1 MARGWKAA
9 LSGCLVATLFGGA
22 IWTIG
27 HFVDR
32 AVIREAARRS
42 TEWVEYAT
50 TRLPRIAELAQGAMP
65 TDAERRVIEEIGDLG
80 GMVGYRIFSPDGHLQ
95 FASTDPFKRSADLGM
110 RNPDAA
116 RVVETRQPFTVVEA
130 GQARPERP
138 DLYSETYLPVLDGS
152 GEIVAIAQTYLDQT
166 EHAAQVRADYCL
178 FGVVIL
184 ALLASALVLTS
195 AAVRALLRSLPYRG
209 QALNTERTSVETAD
223 RARVDFLATIVHE
236 LRTPMNGIVG
246 AVQLLDMANASDADV
261 ELLDILRTSADT
273 QMSLIEELTTF
284 SELDAGVF
292 RLRPE
297 PVAFASFLRSAVGMG
312 ALAAADKGL
321 AFDVTMAEDD
331 TMMIVDPRR
340 MRQVVSNLVGNA
352 VKFTEAGGIYVKA
365 GLQRLGDGR
374 GSLRLEVTD
383 TGHGIPADQH
393 ARIFG
398 RFTQLEGPAGGTA
411 SGIGLGLAIVDAIV
425 DAMGGQVAVQSVPRA
440 GSTFTV
446 TVPVAVQPAD
456 AVPDARKAV

>member
-1 MARGWKAA
+1 MAGGWRVA
-9 LSGCLVATLFGGA
+9 LSGCLVATLCGGA
-22 IWTIG
+22 IWTIE

-65 TDAERRVIEEIGDLG
+65 TEAERRVIEEIGDLD
-80 GMVGYRIFSPDGHLQ
+80 GMVGYRIFSPDGHLH
-95 FASTDPFKRSADLGM
+95 FASTDPFRRADLGTQ
-110 RNPDAA
+110 NPDAA
-116 RVVETRQPFTVVEA
+116 RVVETRQPFTVMEA

-138 DLYSETYLPVLDGS
+138 DLYSETYVPVLDGS

-166 EHAAQVRADYCL
+166 EHAAQTRADYSL
-178 FGVVIL
+178 FGGVIL
-184 ALLASALVLTS
+184 ALVASALVLTS
-195 AAVRALLRSLPYRG
+195 SAVRTLIRSFTRRN
-209 QALNTERTSVETAD
+209 QALNTERTRVETAD

-246 AVQLLDMANASDADV
+246 AVQLLDMANASDADA

-383 TGHGIPADQH
+383 TGPGIPADQH

-398 RFTQLEGPAGGTA
+398 RFTQLEGPGGGTA

-425 DAMGGQVAVQSVPRA
+425 DAMGGQVAVQSVPRN

-446 TVPVAVQPAD
+446 TVPVAVQAAD
-456 AVPDARKAV
+456 ALPDAKEAV

>member
-1 MARGWKAA
+1 MARGWKVA
-9 LSGCLVATLFGGA
+9 LSGCLVATLCGGA
-22 IWTIG
+22 IWTIE

-42 TEWVEYAT
+42 TEWAEYAT

-65 TDAERRVIEEIGDLG
+65 TDAEQRVIEEIGDLG
-80 GMVGYRIFSPDGHLQ
+80 GMVDYRVFSPDGHLQ
-95 FASTDPFKRSADLGM
+95 FASTDPFRRADPGT

-116 RVVETRQPFTVVEA
+116 RVVATRQPFTVVEA

-152 GEIVAIAQTYLDQT
+152 GKIVAIAQTYLDQT
-166 EHAAQVRADYCL
+166 EHSAQVRADYCL

-184 ALLASALVLTS
+184 ALLASALILMS
-195 AAVRALLRSLPYRG
+195 AAVRALLRSLRYRD

-223 RARVDFLATIVHE
+223 RAKVDFLATIVHE

-352 VKFTEAGGIYVKA
+352 VKFTEAGGVYVKA

-383 TGHGIPADQH
+383 TGPGIPADQH

-425 DAMGGQVAVQSVPRA
+425 DAMGGQVAVQSVPRN

-446 TVPVAVQPAD
+446 TVPVVVQAAD
-456 AVPDARKAV
+456 GLPDAKEAV